1 MMPAHTSGKETTITH
16 CQRCGIE
23 ASPMQ
28 RVRAC
33 TRCFT
38 VGYCSK
44 ECQKRDWKC
53 HKPNCK
59 NSASHHASR
68 RSTSEDNGV
77 ITLEVK
83 RGDADEWEDAGPINL
98 MGDMS
103 CVSIDDDSTNNNI
116 TRVLPTR
123 PSRGAPTKQPKLI
136 LTKKLPKR
144 TKKILGSESSN
155 KYKYQHSNDG
165 VDENLLIFFHGAGDS
180 HLPYDALGKKMELP
194 QTATLSLS
202 AALSLNNLSNESP
215 TTARKNSSKFVE
227 LPFGLG
233 YTWFEEMDYSTGET
247 LSKDHSRRVKSL
259 EHSVEI
265 LDPLICSLIGMSNNE
280 NEETWIP
287 ERIFLFGFSAGA
299 CLSMELCR
307 RWMNAGRMPLG
318 GAICIAGGIQT
329 KDQLPGK
336 HRVSNTTQNQATDVL
351 VIAGDRDQTYTKQ
364 DSELSKQLYDP
375 SKVQIH
381 IQKGKDHAMIQSKEE
396 MQVVMEFLSKR
407 LVRRMVSME
416 GQSR

>member
-1 MMPAHTSGKETTITH
+1 MVPAHTSGKETAITY
-16 CQRCGIE
+16 CQRCGTE
-23 ASPMQ
+23 ASPTQ

-44 ECQKRDWKC
+44 DCQKRDWKD

-59 NSASHHASR
+59 NISSPHAP

-77 ITLEVK
+77 VRLQVK

-103 CVSIDDDSTNNNI
+103 CVSIDDDST
-116 TRVLPTR
+116 R
-123 PSRGAPTKQPKLI
+123 PSRSTPTKQPNLI
-136 LTKKLPKR
+136 LTKELPKR
-144 TKKILGSESSN
+144 TKQILGSESESSSM
-155 KYKYQHSNDG
+155 YQYNHSRDG

-180 HLPYDALGKKMELP
+180 HLPYDTLGKKMELP

-215 TTARKNSSKFVE
+215 TAARKNSSKFVE

-259 EHSVEI
+259 EHAVEI

-280 NEETWIP
+280 IEETWIP

-329 KDQLPGK
+329 KDQLSGTK
-336 HRVSNTTQNQATDVL
+336 QRDGTNTTQNQATDVL